1 MTDLIAALPMYDWP
15 ERRAEVDAEW
25 VDIRSRLRA
34 AGIEAPQEL
43 VRRNGD
49 MPAVPGGIRDAAGQV
64 IAPDPASLP
73 PDEFDLPVLWRHPK
87 LLFAQTCWGPL
98 ETTGLAECVTVVGQ
112 PDYSAFEGGD
122 VERYSSAIVMRKG
135 ASLPA
140 ASPTDGRAALPLDL
154 MRGSRFAYN
163 SLDSMSGIIALTR
176 DLDAAGESLDIFS
189 QRIESGGHRN
199 SIRAVA
205 EGEADICAI
214 DCRSWYLAKLYEPA
228 AAKVEAVGWTA
239 RRKGLPFI
247 TGRPDLASRIVAALG
262 AQPANL
268 GS

>member
-1 MTDLIAALPMYDWP
+1 MYDWP

-25 VDIRSRLRA
+25 VELRDWLRN
-34 AGIEAPQEL
+34 AGIEAPGKL
-43 VRRNGD
+43 IRRNGD
-49 MPAVPGGIRDAAGQV
+49 MPAVPGGICSTAGQV

-122 VERYSSAIVMRKG
+122 GERYSSAIVMRKG
-135 ASLPA
+135 VSTRVG
-140 ASPTDGRAALPLDL
+140 SPVDGRAALPLDL
-154 MRGSRFAYN
+154 MRGARFAYN

-176 DLDAAGESLDIFS
+176 DLGAAGEGLGIFS
-189 QRIESGGHRN
+189 ERIETGGHRN

-214 DCRSWYLAKLYEPA
+214 DCRSWHLAQLYEPA
-228 AAKVEAVGWTA
+228 AAKVDIVGWTA
-239 RRKGLPFI
+239 RRKGLPYI
-247 TGRPDLASRIVAALG
+247 TGRPELARRMAAALS
-262 AQPANL
+262 AQPASL